1 MELKRITKG
10 LIFAFVV
17 IVSLNSC
24 YMDSKQF
31 VNSVRNCTSDTL
43 LIELTESGNFDGHYI
58 FEDKDTLEYNR
69 LDLEYFTEAYI
80 KGKKIYVSKFNYA
93 LPDSTTLGKI
103 VVDNRKKYYVYAI
116 KWNVATHYTL
126 DEIRAKKLYDR
137 RIVTKEDFKDHVY
150 EYK

>member
-1 MELKRITKG
+1 M
-10 LIFAFVV
+10 FAFVV

-43 LIELTESGNFDGHYI
+43 LIELTESGNFDGRSI
-58 FEDKDTLEYNR
+58 FDDKDTSDYTGVDFEYV
-69 LDLEYFTEAYI
+69 TEAYI
-80 KGKKIYVSKFNYA
+80 KGKKVYVSKFNYA

-103 VVDNRKKYYVYAI
+103 SLANRKKYYIYTI
-116 KWNVATHYTL
+116 KWSVATHYTL
-126 DEIRAKKLYDR
+126 DEIRARKLYDR

>member
-1 MELKRITKG
+1 M
-10 LIFAFVV
+10 FAFVV

-43 LIELTESGNFDGHYI
+43 LIELTESGNFDGRSI
-58 FEDKDTLEYNR
+58 FDDKDTSDYTGVDFEYV
-69 LDLEYFTEAYI
+69 TEAYI
-80 KGKKIYVSKFNYA
+80 KGKKVYVSKFNYA

>member
-1 MELKRITKG
+1 M
-10 LIFAFVV
+10 FAFVV

-43 LIELTESGNFDGHYI
+43 LIELTESGNFDGRSI
-58 FEDKDTLEYNR
+58 FDDKDTSDYTGVDFEYV
-69 LDLEYFTEAYI
+69 TEAYI
-80 KGKKIYVSKFNYA
+80 KGKKVYVSKFNYA

-150 EYK
+150 EYKVNL

>member
-10 LIFAFVV
+10 LMFAFVV
-17 IVSLNSC
+17 LVSLNSC

-69 LDLEYFTEAYI
+69 LKI
-80 KGKKIYVSKFNYA
+80 KLLSVVSSLKMG
-93 LPDSTTLGKI
+93 LL
-103 VVDNRKKYYVYAI
+103 
-116 KWNVATHYTL
+116 
-126 DEIRAKKLYDR
+126 
-137 RIVTKEDFKDHVY
+137 
-150 EYK
+150 

>member
-10 LIFAFVV
+10 LMFAFVV
-17 IVSLNSC
+17 LVSLNSC

-58 FEDKDTLEYNR
+58 FEDKDTLGYNR

-103 VVDNRKKYYVYAI
+103 SLANRKKYYIYTI
-116 KWNVATHYTL
+116 KWSVATHYTL

-137 RIVTKEDFKDHVY
+137 RVVTKKDFKNHVY

>member
-1 MELKRITKG
+1 MEIKRITKG
-10 LIFAFVV
+10 LMFAFVV

-43 LIELTESGNFDGHYI
+43 LIELTESGNFDGRSI
-58 FEDKDTLEYNR
+58 FDDKDTSDYTGVDFEYV
-69 LDLEYFTEAYI
+69 TEAYI
-80 KGKKIYVSKFNYA
+80 KGKKVYVSKFNYA

-103 VVDNRKKYYVYAI
+103 VVDNRKKYYVYAV
-116 KWNVATHYTL
+116 KWSVITHYTL

-137 RIVTKEDFKDHVY
+137 RVVTKKDFKDHVY

>member
-1 MELKRITKG
+1 MKIKRPSFIFFT
-10 LIFAFVV
+10 LISLVLFSSCVMDYKPFV
-17 IVSLNSC
+17 
-24 YMDSKQF
+24 D
-31 VNSVRNCTSDTL
+31 SVRNCTSDTL
-43 LIELTESGNFDGHYI
+43 LFELTESCNFDGRSI
-58 FEDKDTLEYNR
+58 FDDKDTSDYTGVDFEYV
-69 LDLEYFTEAYI
+69 TEAYI
-80 KGKKIYVSKFNYA
+80 KGKKVYVSKFNYA

-137 RIVTKEDFKDHVY
+137 RVVTKKDFKDHVY